1 MAQNTAQ
8 EHIDDY
14 LSDAHSIE
22 EQALVQMKRASKIA
36 GDPGLAQAFAEHERE
51 TEEHERLIRERLA
64 AHDGKPSAI
73 KEAVM
78 KAGGV
83 AFVLFAQANPDTPGK
98 LTAHGYSY
106 EHLEIG
112 SYELL
117 ARVAQR
123 AGDQE
128 TVAVAQRILAQERAM
143 ARRLEEHF
151 DEAADASLRD
161 LDPDDLTKQVAK
173 YLADAHALETQ
184 AISLLEGGKKI
195 VGDDQLAALM
205 DQHLAET
212 REHERLVTERLEAL
226 GESSSK
232 LKDAALG
239 MGGLN
244 WGGFFAAHPDT
255 PGKLAA
261 FAYAFEHLEI
271 AGYELLKRVAQRAGD
286 TETVALAERILRDE
300 RGAADKIA
308 AQFDHAA
315 EAALA
320 AQSSD

>member
-1 MAQNTAQ
+1 MSNLT
-8 EHIDDY
+8 DY

-36 GDPGLAQAFAEHERE
+36 GDPGLSEAFQKHEAE
-51 TEEHERLIRERLA
+51 TELHVQLVRERLEA
-64 AHDGKPSAI
+64 LDAKPSAV
-73 KEAVM
+73 KEAIM
-78 KAGGV
+78 KAGGI
-83 AFVLFAQANPDTPGK
+83 AFVLFAKANPDTPGK
-98 LTAHGYSY
+98 LTAHAYSY

-123 AGDQE
+123 AGDAE
-128 TVAVAQRILAQERAM
+128 TLAVVQRILEQERAM

-151 DEAADASLRD
+151 DDAVDASLRD
-161 LDPDDLTKQVAK
+161 LDPDDLRKQVAK

-195 VGDDQLAALM
+195 VGDDELARLM
-205 DQHLAET
+205 DEHLTET
-212 REHERLVTERLEAL
+212 KEHERLVTERLEAL
-226 GESSSK
+226 GESPSRI
-232 LKDAALG
+232 KDAALG
-239 MGGLN
+239 MGGLMLSHRP
-244 WGGFFAAHPDT
+244 GFFAAHPDT

-286 TETVALAERILRDE
+286 QETVSMAERILRDE
-300 RGAADKIA
+300 RGAAEKIA
-308 AQFDHAA
+308 ADFDHAA

-320 AQSSD
+320 AK

>member
-1 MAQNTAQ
+1 MSNQSAR

-22 EQALVQMKRASKIA
+22 EQALVQMKRARKIA
-36 GDPGLAQAFAEHERE
+36 GDPGLAQAFEEHERE
-51 TEEHERLIRERLA
+51 TELHEQLIRERLA
-64 AHDGKPSAI
+64 GHEGKPSAI
-73 KEAVM
+73 KEA
-78 KAGGV
+78 GGI
-83 AFVLFAQANPDTPGK
+83 AFVLFAKANPDTPGK
-98 LTAHGYSY
+98 LTAHAYSY
-106 EHLEIG
+106 EPLEIG

-117 ARVAQR
+117 ARTAER

-128 TVAVAQRILAQERAM
+128 TVAVAHRILEQERAM
-143 ARRLEEHF
+143 AQRLEEHF
-151 DEAADASLRD
+151 DDAVEASLRD
-161 LDPDDLTKQVAK
+161 KQPDDLREEVAK

-184 AISLLEGGKKI
+184 AISLLEGGQKI
-195 VGDDQLAALM
+195 VGDEELAKLM
-205 DQHLAET
+205 ELHLAET
-212 REHERLVTERLEAL
+212 REHERLVTERLDAL
-226 GESSSK
+226 GEKPSR

-286 TETVALAERILRDE
+286 TETVALAERILVQE
-300 RGAADKIA
+300 RAAAQKIA
-308 AQFDHAA
+308 ADFDHAA

-320 AQSSD
+320 AH

>member
-1 MAQNTAQ
+1 MPENPAR

-22 EQALVQMKRASKIA
+22 EQALVQMKRAHKIA
-36 GDPGLAQAFAEHERE
+36 GDPGLAEAFREHERE
-51 TEEHERLIRERLA
+51 TEEHERLMRERLA
-64 AHDGKPSAI
+64 AHDGKPSAV
-73 KEAVM
+73 KEAIM

-83 AFVLFAQANPDTPGK
+83 AFILFAKANPDTPGK
-98 LTAHGYSY
+98 LTAHAYSY

-123 AGDQE
+123 AGDHE

-143 ARRLEEHF
+143 ARRLEDHF
-151 DEAADASLRD
+151 DAAVEASEHERGS
-161 LDPDDLTKQVAK
+161 VAK

-184 AISLLEGGKKI
+184 AISLLEGGQKI
-195 VGDDQLAALM
+195 AGDSELAALM
-205 DQHLAET
+205 DAHLAET
-212 REHERLVTERLEAL
+212 REHERLITERLEAM
-226 GESSSK
+226 GEKPSRI
-232 LKDAALG
+232 KDAALG

-244 WGGFFAAHPDT
+244 WGAFFAAHPDT

-271 AGYELLKRVAQRAGD
+271 AGYELLRRTAQRAGD
-286 TETVALAERILRDE
+286 PETAALAERILQDE
-300 RGAADKIA
+300 RDAARKIA
-308 AQFDHAA
+308 AEFDHAA

-320 AQSSD
+320 AH

>member
-1 MAQNTAQ
+1 MSHHTAQ
-8 EHIDDY
+8 EHLDDY

-36 GDPGLAQAFAEHERE
+36 GDRALADIFARHEAE
-51 TEEHERLIRERLA
+51 TEQHEQLVRERMA
-64 AHDGKPSAI
+64 AHDAKPSAI

-78 KAGGV
+78 KMGGV
-83 AFVLFAQANPDTPGK
+83 AFVLFAKANPDTPGK

-123 AGDQE
+123 AGDLE
-128 TVAVAQRILAQERAM
+128 TVAVAGRILEQERAM
-143 ARRLEEHF
+143 AQRLEEHF
-151 DEAADASLRD
+151 DDAVEASLRD
-161 LDPDDLTKQVAK
+161 LQPDDMRKQVAK

-184 AISLLEGGKKI
+184 AISLLEGGQKI
-195 VGDDQLAALM
+195 VGDDRLAALM
-205 DQHLAET
+205 EEHLAET
-212 REHERLVTERLEAL
+212 REHERLTRERLEAL
-226 GESSSK
+226 GESPSR

-271 AGYELLKRVAQRAGD
+271 AGYELLKRVARRAGD
-286 TETVALAERILRDE
+286 EATVAMAERILTDE
-300 RGAADKIA
+300 RGAAEKIA
-308 AQFDHAA
+308 ADFDHAA

-320 AQSSD
+320 AQAG

>member
-1 MAQNTAQ
+1 MSNLT
-8 EHIDDY
+8 DY

-36 GDPGLAQAFAEHERE
+36 GDPGLADAFQKHE
-51 TEEHERLIRERLA
+51 TETEMHEQLVRERLEA
-64 AHDGKPSAI
+64 LDAKPSAV
-73 KEAVM
+73 KEAIM
-78 KAGGV
+78 KAGGI
-83 AFVLFAQANPDTPGK
+83 AFVLFAKANPDTPGK
-98 LTAHGYSY
+98 LTAHAYSY

-123 AGDQE
+123 AGDAE
-128 TVAVAQRILAQERAM
+128 TVAVVQRILEQERAM

-151 DEAADASLRD
+151 DDAVDASLRD
-161 LDPDDLTKQVAK
+161 LDPDDLRKQVAK

-195 VGDDQLAALM
+195 VGDDELARLM
-205 DQHLAET
+205 DEHLAET
-212 REHERLVTERLEAL
+212 KEHERLVTERLEAL
-226 GESSSK
+226 GESPSRI
-232 LKDAALG
+232 KDAALG

-286 TETVALAERILRDE
+286 QETVAMAERILRDE
-300 RGAADKIA
+300 RGAAEKIA
-308 AQFDHAA
+308 ADFDHAA

-320 AQSSD
+320 AK

>member
-1 MAQNTAQ
+1 MPDQTAQ

-22 EQALVQMKRASKIA
+22 EQALVQMKRTAKIA
-36 GDPGLAQAFAEHERE
+36 GDPGLAGAFREHERE
-51 TEEHERLIRERLA
+51 TELHEQLIRERLA
-64 AHDGKPSAI
+64 AHGAKPSAI
-73 KEAVM
+73 KEAIM

-83 AFVLFAQANPDTPGK
+83 AFVLFAKANPDTPGK

-117 ARVAQR
+117 ARTAAR

-128 TVAVAQRILAQERAM
+128 TVAVAQRILEQERAM
-143 ARRLEEHF
+143 ARRLEDHF
-151 DEAADASLRD
+151 DAAVDASLRD
-161 LDPDDLTKQVAK
+161 KHAEDLGQEVVK

-184 AISLLEGGKKI
+184 AISLLEGGRKI
-195 VGDDQLAALM
+195 VGDDELARLM
-205 DQHLAET
+205 EEHLGET
-212 REHERLVTERLEAL
+212 RQHEQIVRARLEAL
-226 GESSSK
+226 GESPSK

-286 TETVALAERILRDE
+286 AETVAMAERILVDE
-300 RGAADKIA
+300 RSAAQKIA
-308 AQFDHAA
+308 ADFDHAA
-315 EAALA
+315 QAALA
-320 AQSSD
+320 AH

>member
-1 MAQNTAQ
+1 MADTTAQ

-36 GDPGLAQAFAEHERE
+36 GDPALAQAFQAHERE
-51 TEEHERLIRERLA
+51 TEEHERLVRDRLA

-83 AFVLFAQANPDTPGK
+83 AFILFAKANPDTPGK

-117 ARVAQR
+117 KRVAQR

-128 TVAVAQRILAQERAM
+128 TVAVAERILVQERAM
-143 ARRLEEHF
+143 AQRLEDHF
-151 DEAADASLRD
+151 DDAVEASLRD
-161 LDPDDLTKQVAK
+161 VDPDDLRKQVAK

-184 AISLLEGGKKI
+184 AISLLEGGRKV

-205 DQHLAET
+205 DEHLHQERAC
-212 REHERLVTERLEAL
+212 ERLVTGRLEAL
-226 GESSSK
+226 GERPSR
-232 LKDAALG
+232 LKDVALG
-239 MGGLN
+239 IGGMN
-244 WGGFFAAHPDT
+244 WSGFFAAHPDP

-286 TETVALAERILRDE
+286 QETVTLAERILRDE

-308 AQFDHAA
+308 AHFDHAA

-320 AQSSD
+320 AH

>member
-1 MAQNTAQ
+1 MSNLT
-8 EHIDDY
+8 DS

-36 GDPGLAQAFAEHERE
+36 GDPGLAEAFRKHEAETHPHEQ
-51 TEEHERLIRERLA
+51 LVRERLEA
-64 AHDGKPSAI
+64 LDAKPSAV
-73 KEAVM
+73 KEAIM
-78 KAGGV
+78 KMGGI
-83 AFVLFAQANPDTPGK
+83 AFVLFAKANPDTPGK

-117 ARVAQR
+117 ARVAER
-123 AGDQE
+123 AGDSE
-128 TVAVAQRILAQERAM
+128 TTAVAHRIVEQERAM

-151 DEAADASLRD
+151 DDAVDASLRD
-161 LDPDDLTKQVAK
+161 RDPDDLRKQVAK

-184 AISLLEGGKKI
+184 AISLLEGGKRI
-195 VGDDQLAALM
+195 VGDDQLARLM
-205 DQHLAET
+205 DGHLAET
-212 REHERLVTERLEAL
+212 KEHERLVTARLEAL
-226 GESSSK
+226 GERPSRI
-232 LKDAALG
+232 KDAALG

-244 WGGFFAAHPDT
+244 WSGFFAAHPDT

-286 TETVALAERILRDE
+286 QETVALTERILADE
-300 RGAADKIA
+300 RGAAQKIA
-308 AQFDHAA
+308 AGFDHAA

-320 AQSSD
+320 AK

>member
-1 MAQNTAQ
+1 MSNLT
-8 EHIDDY
+8 DY

-36 GDPGLAQAFAEHERE
+36 GDPGLAEAFEQHEAE
-51 TEEHERLIRERLA
+51 TELHERLVRERLEA
-64 AHDGKPSAI
+64 LDAKPSAV
-73 KEAVM
+73 KEAIM
-78 KAGGV
+78 KMGGV
-83 AFVLFAQANPDTPGK
+83 AFVLFAKANPDTPGK
-98 LTAHGYSY
+98 LTAHAYSY

-123 AGDQE
+123 AGDAE
-128 TVAVAQRILAQERAM
+128 TVAVAQRILEQERAM

-151 DEAADASLRD
+151 DAAVDASLRD
-161 LDPDDLTKQVAK
+161 LDPDDLRKQVAK

-195 VGDDQLAALM
+195 VGDDELARLM
-205 DQHLAET
+205 DEHLTET
-212 REHERLVTERLEAL
+212 KEHERLVTERLEAL
-226 GESSSK
+226 GESPSRI
-232 LKDAALG
+232 KDAALG
-239 MGGLN
+239 MGGLMLSHRP
-244 WGGFFAAHPDT
+244 GFFAAHPDT

-286 TETVALAERILRDE
+286 HETVAMAERILADE
-300 RGAADKIA
+300 RGAAQRIA
-308 AQFDHAA
+308 ADFDHAA

-320 AQSSD
+320 AK